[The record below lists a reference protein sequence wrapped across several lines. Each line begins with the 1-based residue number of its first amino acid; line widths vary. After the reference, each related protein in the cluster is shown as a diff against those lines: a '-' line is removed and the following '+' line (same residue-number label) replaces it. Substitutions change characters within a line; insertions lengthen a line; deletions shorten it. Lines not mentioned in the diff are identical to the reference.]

1 MSERIPLILGPGLL
15 NDQRLWEHQLK
26 HLADIADMRVV
37 DTTKDSSLVD
47 MAKRMLDDA
56 PAKFAYAGLSMGG
69 YMAFEML
76 RLAQDRVIKLALLD
90 TSARGDLPEKAAFR
104 KKLIAAAEAGDFETV
119 KATSMPVFLHPD
131 RVNDPAYADI
141 ARGMCDRV
149 GPKVFVQQ
157 MTALLN
163 RRDSRDML
171 GDIHVPTVVI
181 CGRQDMGTPLE
192 VSEEIASMI
201 PGARLCIVEDCGHLS
216 TIEQPQAVTALMRDW
231 LIYD

>member
-1 MSERIPLILGPGLL
+1 MSDRIPLVLGPGLL
-15 NDQRLWEHQLK
+15 NDKRLWEHQLK
-26 HLADIADMRVV
+26 HLGDIADMRVV
-37 DTTKDSSLVD
+37 DTTRDSSLAD

-56 PAKFAYAGLSMGG
+56 PPQFAYAGLSMGG

-76 RLAQDRVIKLALLD
+76 RLAQDRVLKLALLD
-90 TSARGDLPEKAAFR
+90 TSARGDTPEKAQSR
-104 KKLIAAAEAGDFETV
+104 KEMIAAAEAGDFEAV
-119 KATSMPVFLHPD
+119 KRATMPIFLHPD
-131 RVNDPAYADI
+131 NVDNPAYRDV

-171 GDIHVPTVVI
+171 GDIRVPTMVI

-192 VSEEIASMI
+192 VNEEIARMV

-216 TIEQPQAVTALMRDW
+216 TIEQPQAVTALLRDW
-231 LIYD
+231 LLYG

>member
-1 MSERIPLILGPGLL
+1 MTERIPLILGPGLL
-15 NDQRLWEHQLK
+15 NDRRLWEHQVA
-26 HLADIADMRVV
+26 HLSDIADMRIV

-56 PAKFAYAGLSMGG
+56 PPRFAYAGLSMGG

-90 TSARGDLPEKAAFR
+90 TSARGDVPEKAAFR
-104 KKLIAAAEAGDFETV
+104 RKLIAAAEAGDFETV
-119 KATSMPVFLHPD
+119 KSTSMPVFLHPD
-131 RVNDPAYADI
+131 RVNDPTYVDI
-141 ARGMCDRV
+141 VHGMCDRI

-171 GDIHVPTVVI
+171 GDIRVPTVVI
-181 CGRQDMGTPLE
+181 CGRQDMGTPLD
-192 VSEEIASMI
+192 VNEEIARMV
-201 PGARLCIVEDCGHLS
+201 PKARFCIVEDCGHLS
-216 TIEQPQAVTALMRDW
+216 TIEQPQAVTALLRDW
-231 LIYD
+231 LLYD